1 MICYFQKKLKNI
13 YLYIHK
19 MINFKDYIESA
30 QDFPKE
36 GIEYRD
42 IQPLLEDSEAFYDA
56 IYAMGELID
65 MEKVDYFVGIESRG
79 FIFASAL
86 ASINLKGFKMIRKEG
101 KLPNTNHVLHG
112 VEYDL
117 EYGTDI
123 IEMKPGTGNV
133 VIVDDVYA
141 TGGTM
146 EAANQLCEMSGYN
159 VIGKICLVDI
169 GIKKDHD
176 VTCLI
181 KY

>member
-1 MICYFQKKLKNI
+1 MIDLKK
-13 YLYIHK
+13 
-19 MINFKDYIESA
+19 YIESA
-30 QDFPKE
+30 YDFPQM

-56 IYAMGELID
+56 IYAMGELVD
-65 MEKVDYFVGIESRG
+65 MENVDYFVGIESRG

-101 KLPNTNHVLHG
+101 KLPNTNHVLRA

-117 EYGTDI
+117 EYGTDM
-123 IEMKPGTGNV
+123 IEMKPGEGNV

-146 EAANQLCEMSGYN
+146 EAAKQLCEMSGYT
-159 VIGKICLVDI
+159 VLDTICLVDI

-176 VTCLI
+176 VKCLI
-181 KY
+181 TY

>member
-1 MICYFQKKLKNI
+1 MGDS
-13 YLYIHK
+13 
-19 MINFKDYIESA
+19 MINFKDYIEDV
-30 QDFPKE
+30 QDFPIE
-36 GIEYRD
+36 GITYRD

-56 IYAMGELID
+56 IYDMGEFVN
-65 MEKVDYFVGIESRG
+65 MEEVDYFVGIESRG

-101 KLPNTNHVLHG
+101 KLPDTNHVLHR

-117 EYGTDI
+117 EYGSASM
-123 IEMKPGTGNV
+123 EMKPGKGKV

-146 EAANQLCEMSGYN
+146 EAAEQLCKMSGYE
-159 VIGKICLVDI
+159 VVGKICLVDI

-176 VTCLI
+176 IKCLI
-181 KY
+181 KYD